1 MRCLVIGG
9 TGFIGVPACRELMR
23 RGVETIAAGR
33 SPKPYG
39 TFTSHVAFDR
49 GDREQLA
56 RALEATRPDVLLD
69 LAAFRPA
76 DVQAAMELFEGD
88 RYVFVSTGV
97 YPNLGGR
104 PAREQDFVPL
114 DGEPPAFE
122 GSDTRQDLASY
133 LAGKRWCETLLA
145 RSQRFPWVSIRP
157 PAVFGADDSTLRIA
171 AYIQRIEDGGPL
183 VVPAE
188 SYERQAGLA
197 WSRDVGYACA
207 LAGDLTRKV
216 TGAYNV
222 AFDGVTLRGLIEAL
236 ARALG
241 RDPRLVPVP
250 FAELPPEASP
260 YGPDPRRSAGYD
272 LARSRRE
279 LGFEP
284 SALEDSLPETLA
296 WYLAR
301 RPSHPGYRER
311 PKELELAARMAPAEG

>member
-1 MRCLVIGG
+1 VIGG
-9 TGFIGVPACRELMR
+9 TGFIGVSACRELMR

-49 GDREQLA
+49 GDRAQLA

-69 LAAFRPA
+69 LAAFRPS
-76 DVQAAMELFEGD
+76 DVQAVLELFEGD

-97 YPNLGGR
+97 YPDLEGR
-104 PAREQDFVPL
+104 PAREEDFVPL
-114 DGEPPAFE
+114 EGEPPRFDE
-122 GSDTRQDLASY
+122 GDTRRELGAY
-133 LAGKRWCETLLA
+133 LAGKRWCETVLA
-145 RSQRFPWVSIRP
+145 RSEGSSWVSVRP
-157 PAVFGADDSTLRIA
+157 PAVFGADDRTLRIA

-183 VVPAE
+183 LVPAE

-207 LAGDLTRKV
+207 LACELSRELA
-216 TGAYNV
+216 GAYNV
-222 AFDGVTLRGLIEAL
+222 AFEGVSLRRLIEAL
-236 ARALG
+236 GRALG
-241 RDPRLVPVP
+241 RQPRLVPIP
-250 FAELPPEASP
+250 FADLPSSASP

-272 LARSRRE
+272 LTRSRRD

-284 SALEDSLPETLA
+284 SALEDALPETLA

-301 RPSHPGYRER
+301 RPSHPGYSERSRE
-311 PKELELAARMAPAEG
+311 LQVVAAS